1 MSHPESLMRLDLYN
15 KNRVWQCPVGDF
27 SEISGTKKFD
37 NISDFDFTVKAT
49 HERLG
54 LMLTPGTRAK
64 LRLRGET
71 LIEGPIREHEGEGPG
86 VSGEFT
92 FNVEDNFRILRN
104 FLIYQRP
111 GESMAN
117 QSLAYRY
124 EQTGNIET
132 VFKDI
137 VTLNIA
143 DRSVEPI
150 IVPASQARGGI
161 ITAQARMAKVYNEFF
176 PMLEAEGLGVSV
188 VASPAG
194 LTVDVFELEPYGIK
208 LDEGSRAIRKWKY
221 KLQAPSVT
229 DVVVAGNGEGT
240 LRTFTRKNDPTREA
254 LWGDKI
260 EVLSDAR
267 DADDLNTYDER
278 ADEVLYDGAGTAS
291 LEVTLA
297 ETSRFKFHGPDGL
310 HVGNIVTAHVAN
322 HTIQVTD
329 ILREI
334 EFSFTPEDGLKL
346 KGVIGKVTDPNA
358 QFMEAISHMDGSL
371 NKLKASQ

>member
-1 MSHPESLMRLDLYN
+1 MTHSPFQIDLYN
-15 KNRVWQCPVGDF
+15 KNRVWQCPVGQY
-27 SEISGTKKFD
+27 SYIRGTKRFD
-37 NISDFDFTVKAT
+37 NISDFDFTVKAD
-49 HERLG
+49 HRRLG

-71 LIEGPIREHEGEGPG
+71 LIEGPIREHAGSGPG
-86 VSGEFT
+86 VSGDFT
-92 FNVEDNFRILRN
+92 FTVEDNFRILRN

-137 VTLNIA
+137 VNLNIA
-143 DRSVEPI
+143 NRSVEPI
-150 IVPASQARGGI
+150 IIAPYQGRGGI
-161 ITAQARMAKVYNEFF
+161 ITAQARMAKVYNEMF
-176 PMLEAEGLGVSV
+176 PLLESEGLGVSV

-194 LTVDVFELEPYGIK
+194 LTVDVYELEPFGIK
-208 LDEGSRAIRKWKY
+208 LDEGSRVIRKWKY
-221 KLQAPSVT
+221 KLLAPDVT
-229 DVVVAGNGEGT
+229 DVVVGGDGEGT
-240 LRTFTRKNDPTREA
+240 LRTFTHKEDATRKA
-254 LWGDKI
+254 LWGDRI
-260 EVLSDAR
+260 EVFTDAR
-267 DADDLNTYDER
+267 DADDPATYDER
-278 ADEVLYDGAGTAS
+278 ADEVLFDGAGTAS
-291 LEVTLA
+291 LKVTLA
-297 ETSRFKFHGPDGL
+297 ETNNFKFHGPGGL

-334 EFSFTPEDGLKL
+334 DFEYDADKGLRL
-346 KGVIGKVTDPNA
+346 DGVIGKVTDPND
-358 QFMEAISHMDGSL
+358 QVMQVISRMHGSL